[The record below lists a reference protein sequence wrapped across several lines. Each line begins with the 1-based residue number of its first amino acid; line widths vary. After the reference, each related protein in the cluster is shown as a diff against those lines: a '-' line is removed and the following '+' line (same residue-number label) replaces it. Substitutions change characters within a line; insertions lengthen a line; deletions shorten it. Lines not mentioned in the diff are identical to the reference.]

1 MKLSLLVRGL
11 FCLLVMLI
19 FFFMSSSISFAPTK
33 MMNNSK
39 FTNTKSINFAEKK
52 MMSDEELSNT
62 NAQAFFNLTQ
72 TSNQYG
78 SQNVIT
84 LNLGA
89 RVDILAHL
97 DSFKI
102 GYWDN
107 SGWGWDY
114 NVTNFYFGGSDQ
126 DTNVNAPPLV
136 LKGLFLQVGFDNI
149 SNAATRKL
157 NYIDFGSMS
166 ASGPV
171 TGSFQMLNALASNA
185 GTGQNNG
192 VLIRQTAAG
201 RQTITLADEPM
212 SFLFAAKYSYTDDAG
227 HTTNDLRGF
236 FKKFLIR
243 LRSWVI
249 DVGGKVRNSE
259 MLIDIL

>member
-1 MKLSLLVRGL
+1 MKKNSKPTQMKLSLLVRGL

-171 TGSFQMLNALASNA
+171 TGSFRMLNALASNA

-201 RQTITLADEPM
+201 RQTITFADEPM

-236 FKKFLIR
+236 FQKIPNQTTKLGYT
-243 LRSWVI
+243 L
-249 DVGGKVRNSE
+249 N
-259 MLIDIL
+259 

>member
-1 MKLSLLVRGL
+1 MKKNSKPTKIKLSLLSRGL
-11 FCLLVMLI
+11 FASLTSLI
-19 FFFMSSSISFAPTK
+19 FFFALSSVSFAPTK
-33 MMNNSK
+33 ITDDAK
-39 FTNTKSINFAEKK
+39 FAKTRAIDFAGKK
-52 MMSDEELSNT
+52 MMSDEELADT
-62 NAQAFFNLTQ
+62 NAQAFFTLTQ

-89 RVDILAHL
+89 RVDVLAHL

-102 GYWDN
+102 GYYDN
-107 SGWGWDY
+107 GGWGWDY

-126 DTNVNAPPLV
+126 NTNSSAAPLV

-149 SNAATRKL
+149 SNATTRKL
-157 NYIDFGSMS
+157 NYIDFGTMS

-171 TGSFQMLNALASNA
+171 TGSFRMLNALATSA

-201 RQTITLADEPM
+201 RQTITFANEPM
-212 SFLFAAKYSYTDDAG
+212 TFLFAAKYNYTDDSG
-227 HTTNDLRGF
+227 TTTSNLHGF
-236 FKKFLIR
+236 FQKIPNQTTKLGYT
-243 LRSWVI
+243 L
-249 DVGGKVRNSE
+249 
-259 MLIDIL
+259 

>member
-1 MKLSLLVRGL
+1 MKKNSKPTQMKLFLLVRGL
-11 FCLLVMLI
+11 FSLLVMLI
-19 FFFMSSSISFAPTK
+19 FFFMSSSISFAPTE
-33 MMNNSK
+33 MMNDPK

-62 NAQAFFNLTQ
+62 NAQAFFSITQ

-89 RVDILAHL
+89 RVDVLSHI

-102 GYWDN
+102 GYWNN

-114 NVTNFYFGGSDQ
+114 NVTNYYFGGSDQ
-126 DTNVNAPPLV
+126 DTNANATPLV

-149 SNAATRKL
+149 SSATNRKL
-157 NYIDFGSMS
+157 NYIDFGTMS

-171 TGSFQMLNALASNA
+171 TGSFRMLNALASNA

-201 RQTITLADEPM
+201 RQTITFADEPLT
-212 SFLFAAKYSYTDDAG
+212 FLFAAKYSYTDDG
-227 HTTNDLRGF
+227 GNTTNNLRGF
-236 FKKFLIR
+236 FQKLPNQSTKLGYT
-243 LRSWVI
+243 L
-249 DVGGKVRNSE
+249 N
-259 MLIDIL
+259 